1 VVRVKRRA
9 VFAVLAAGM
18 SAALVAIAGPANAA
32 TYSIDITTTKAMATG
47 QFTRVSE
54 QGGQPLVWRP
64 SLGPINASVVC
75 PAGTKVLIGWFFASA
90 GGGAAAIPTT
100 SHVDCTGQSQQ
111 VVGSSRAGT
120 SGPGNPMDVTVT
132 ATMYDPSQVVSVEP
146 DDLAL
151 LTPLASDSQVVKV
164 VTQGYVAGS
173 VGIPR

>member
-1 VVRVKRRA
+1 MVRVKRRA
-9 VFAVLAAGM
+9 VSAVLAAGM

-54 QGGQPLVWRP
+54 QGGRPLVWRP

-75 PAGTKVLIGWFFASA
+75 PAGTKVLIGWSFASA
-90 GGGAAAIPTT
+90 GGAAAFPTT
-100 SHVDCTGQSQQ
+100 SHVDCTGRSQQ

-132 ATMYDPSQVVSVEP
+132 ATMYDPSQVVSAEP
-146 DDLAL
+146 ADLAL

-164 VTQGYVAGS
+164 VTKGYH
-173 VGIPR
+173 